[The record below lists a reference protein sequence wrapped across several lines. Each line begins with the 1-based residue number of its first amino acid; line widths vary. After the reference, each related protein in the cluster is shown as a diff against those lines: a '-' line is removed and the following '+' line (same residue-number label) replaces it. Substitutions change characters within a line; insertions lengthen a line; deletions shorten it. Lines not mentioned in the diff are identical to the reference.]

1 MFSAFNYLETRF
13 TSEEKRLSK
22 AAEIWVHPR
31 GNRRKHSKYLE
42 KEKTG
47 MSVTKQSKLC
57 EKSLNS
63 KNTILSWRI
72 SQLVTQHVFQA
83 KTTVKRSPGHAV
95 RVARTFL
102 AIFALGLA
110 SLCYQH

>member
-22 AAEIWVHPR
+22 TAEIWVHPR
-31 GNRRKHSKYLE
+31 GNRRKYSKYLG

-57 EKSLNS
+57 EKSHNS
-63 KNTILSWRI
+63 TLTPNIRWANI
-72 SQLVTQHVFQA
+72 SAYNLTSFSGENHGQEDPGTRCLCGTNVSSLFRA
-83 KTTVKRSPGHAV
+83 RS
-95 RVARTFL
+95 
-102 AIFALGLA
+102 
-110 SLCYQH
+110 